1 MGKARGRGLLGVG
14 FSRFTLLCVTDAAI
28 ASTGC
33 DIKKVRLNGQIEAAR
48 KASNA
53 INSTSDW
60 DIAQSAAYAGIAQI
74 EGLRYLAPDNQDAL
88 YHLTRTWTSVG
99 FGFIEDKMEDVE
111 DSSGEMSPEYD
122 FQKRRAI

>member
-1 MGKARGRGLLGVG
+1 MGKARGRGLLGVV
-14 FSRFTLLCVTDAAI
+14 FSRFTLLCVIAAAI

-33 DIKKVRLNGQIEAAR
+33 DIKKVLLNGQIEATR

-88 YHLTRTWTSVG
+88 YLLTRTWTSVR
-99 FGFIEDKMEDVE
+99 FGFIEDNMEDVE
-111 DSSGEMSPEYD
+111 APNDDP
-122 FQKRRAI
+122 